1 MADGKTPFHNPF
13 SALRDLTGLPK
24 SPDPEPA
31 PPARAAEPSPL
42 PRGVKPVARAV
53 VRIERTGR
61 GGKEV
66 TVVEH
71 LGLGEADRQ
80 KWVKDLK
87 SALGC
92 GGSVE
97 GDALLLQGDQR
108 ERLPALLQKR
118 GVRKVTVA

>member
-13 SALRDLTGLPK
+13 AGLRDLTGVP
-24 SPDPEPA
+24 SA
-31 PPARAAEPSPL
+31 PQPARAEPVEPTPL
-42 PRGVKPVARAV
+42 PRGVKPIARAV
-53 VRIERTGR
+53 VRIERSGR

-66 TVVEH
+66 TLVEH

-80 KWVKDLK
+80 RWVKELK
-87 SALGC
+87 AALGC

-97 GDALLLQGDQR
+97 GDALALQGDQR
-108 ERLPALLQKR
+108 DRLPALLQKR

>member
-13 SALRDLTGLPK
+13 AALRDLTGVPK
-24 SPDPEPA
+24 PSDPEPA
-31 PPARAAEPSPL
+31 APQRSPEPPPL
-42 PRGVKPVARAV
+42 PRGVKPIPRAV
-53 VRIERTGR
+53 VRIQRTGR

-80 KWVKDLK
+80 KWVKELK

-97 GDALLLQGDQR
+97 GDALVLQGDQR
-108 ERLPALLQKR
+108 ERLPPLLQKR